1 MKKCSHRLT
10 LAATLVISLSA
21 LTQASADWISDALD
35 ENMLPFQAEF
45 FSWDNVLARVAEADI
60 KADRA
65 WLSLKSADEYKEY
78 REKIRERFI
87 KAIGGFPEKTPLNAK
102 IVETIEFDGYKVD
115 KVLFESHPGV
125 YVTANLYIP
134 HTSKKD
140 GKLKFKPP
148 YKAYLVTCGHSNEG
162 KSELAYSRMG
172 VMAAKAGFACIVY
185 DPISQGERM
194 QKPYTMNVMGHY
206 RFGVLAALLGKSMA
220 LYRIWDG
227 VRTMDYL
234 DTRDDIDHTAYGIVG
249 NSGGGTMTSLIA
261 AADPRVVAAAP
272 SCYISTISDVFS
284 DIGPQDSE
292 QIIFGQLPAGINH
305 ASLVL
310 MGDNAI
316 RVHANHGDFFPFR
329 GTLRTM
335 DVVKTTAENCSL
347 DKDRYALTSVQGRH
361 GWREGARQSTL
372 LWMRRHLAGDK
383 NTPEPSLEECRAIDA
398 SFKYSD
404 VDTGLGG
411 GKNCNVTPNGDI
423 RELPGYRS
431 VYELLIDELNEVLRT
446 HKKYSPKEL
455 SKVVIKTAGIIEPE
469 KFHVTA
475 KELSKK
481 VINNVTVSKVVF
493 TRPDGLVLPA
503 ILFRPAVEKNSPV
516 ITISAYSR
524 CGRAPTV
531 AKALEN
537 GSAVIAVD
545 LIGTGDIAAERKSFY
560 GLKKKDEAVAAM
572 LYTLGSSLV
581 GERATELLSVAKYMK
596 ELTGKKPSIYAYK
609 DLVIAAAHA
618 YAARR
623 DLIEKVDY
631 DKLPLSWA
639 ESVRVSALRHSYA
652 YTVNGALR
660 LYDWPDL
667 LK

>member
-1 MKKCSHRLT
+1 MKKCSHGLS
-10 LAATLVISLSA
+10 LAATIVIAVSA
-21 LTQASADWISDALD
+21 LSHVYADWISDALD
-35 ENMLPFQAEF
+35 VTMLPYQAEF
-45 FSWDNVLARVAEADI
+45 FSWDNVMARVAEADI

-65 WLSLKSADEYKEY
+65 WLSLKSPKEY
-78 REKIRERFI
+78 EAYRQMIRERYI
-87 KAIGGFPEKTPLNAK
+87 KAIGGFPKKTPLNAK
-102 IVETIEFDGYKVD
+102 VTETLVFDGYKVD
-115 KVLFESHPGV
+115 KVLYESHPGV

-134 HTSKKD
+134 HTGKD

-148 YKAYLVTCGHSNEG
+148 YKAFLVSCGHSNEG

-172 VMAAKAGFACIVY
+172 AIAANAGFACMVY
-185 DPISQGERM
+185 DPIAQGERM

-227 VRTMDYL
+227 IRTMDYL
-234 DTRDDIDHTAYGIVG
+234 DTRKDIDHSAYGIVG

-261 AADPRVVAAAP
+261 AADPRVIAAAP

-292 QIIFGQLPAGINH
+292 QVIFGQLPAGINH
-305 ASLVL
+305 ASFVL
-310 MGDNAI
+310 MGGNAI

-347 DKDRYALTSVQGRH
+347 DKDRYALTYVQGRH
-361 GWREGARQSTL
+361 GWRECARQSTL

-383 NTPEPSLEECRAIDA
+383 TTPEPSLEEWRAIDS

-411 GKNCNVTPNGDI
+411 GSKCNVTAKGDI
-423 RELPGYRS
+423 RELPGFRS
-431 VYELLIDELNEVLRT
+431 VYELLVDELNEVLKT
-446 HKKYSPKEL
+446 HKKYSPEEL
-455 SKVVIKTAGIIEPE
+455 SKVVIKTAGITEPE
-469 KFHVTA
+469 KFRVTA

-493 TRPDGLVLPA
+493 TRYDGLMLPA
-503 ILFRPAVEKNSPV
+503 VLFRPQVEKNAPV
-516 ITISAYSR
+516 ITVSAYSR
-524 CGRAPTV
+524 TGRAPVV

-572 LYTLGSSLV
+572 LYALGSSLV
-581 GERATELLSVAKYMK
+581 GERATELLAVAKYMK
-596 ELTGKKPSIYAYK
+596 ELTGKKPSVYAYK
-609 DLVIAAAHA
+609 DLVIASAHA

-623 DLIEKVDY
+623 DLIERVDY

-639 ESVRVSALRHSYA
+639 EAVRVSALRHSYA